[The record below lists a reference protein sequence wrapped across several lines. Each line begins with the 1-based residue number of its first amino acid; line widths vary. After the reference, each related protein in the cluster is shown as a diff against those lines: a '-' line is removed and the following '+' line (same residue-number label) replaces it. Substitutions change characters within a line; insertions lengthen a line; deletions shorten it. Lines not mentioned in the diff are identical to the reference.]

1 MEICTATN
9 PLPASALTASNSCLL
24 FANLT
29 FPSVS
34 PSPARVTTRVG
45 ARRVSALPRARARV
59 AAVVVFTFKTPLHAH
74 QNRVERAITHR
85 QSVAH
90 HTPLVS
96 TDRCL
101 RRHVVV
107 TRASFISSP
116 RHDRARARPHPSSVP
131 NPRPHPSRRVASIV
145 RSIDRARTVL
155 HHRHRRLV
163 ARRAYL
169 VERIVVRR
177 RRVCVPRR
185 IGPNGAWRSGFRM
198 SEFLCSVCRVR
209 VCVVVLRTYTL
220 YPRYPPR
227 RLVVSIIVSSTPRGV
242 SWSCVDR
249 S

>member
-1 MEICTATN
+1 LVEICTATN

-59 AAVVVFTFKTPLHAH
+59 AAVVVFTFKTPLRTH

-107 TRASFISSP
+107 TRASSLP
-116 RHDRARARPHPSSVP
+116 HDTIARARVPVHRPSPILVP
-131 NPRPHPSRRVASIV
+131 IRRVASRRSFV
-145 RSIDRARTVL
+145 RSIARVWSFTTVTVASSRVARTSSSASSSVVVVYVC
-155 HHRHRRLV
+155 RV
-163 ARRAYL
+163 GSAR
-169 VERIVVRR
+169 
-177 RRVCVPRR
+177 
-185 IGPNGAWRSGFRM
+185 GAWRIGFRM
-198 SEFLCSVCRVR
+198 SEFLCSLCSVR
-209 VCVVVLRTYTL
+209 VCVVVLRKYKL

-242 SWSCVDR
+242 SWVDR